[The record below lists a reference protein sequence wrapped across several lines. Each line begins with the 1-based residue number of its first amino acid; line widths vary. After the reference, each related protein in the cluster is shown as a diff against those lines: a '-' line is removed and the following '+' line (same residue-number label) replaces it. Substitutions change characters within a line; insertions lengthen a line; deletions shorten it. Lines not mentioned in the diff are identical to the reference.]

1 MNHNYTYMLLTAR
14 VKVRGRAF
22 PRHLVQVFV
31 GGFVLWE
38 KVWEL
43 SNVVATVQVYED
55 TQV

>member
-1 MNHNYTYMLLTAR
+1 MLLTAR